1 MAKTTIWA
9 ANLSDELIHGSD
21 GRCLTV
27 EEWLDAVPDMP
38 ESSYILF
45 LNILFPRLYPVLQQ
59 RGYLER
65 KKLMPIQNPCD
76 RYAIAIH
83 NNAVTSLT
91 IEMNGVRHKFVE
103 FGKLIEYRNP
113 YDPIFMPDDEEF
125 AAWLVDNGTP
135 PSPVFDGQQLLGHRE
150 WIIQPEWDSFSPA
163 LKIAIKTACLNPA
176 LMGVTEE
183 GYGFHE
189 CVYDYDCNSM
199 YPYILSKLRWL
210 PDMAKAVYYKELPTD
225 VPLDQYCL
233 CETPQRMMEMLL
245 PTDVVPLRTEGWL
258 VPVKGFQNPWAY
270 NMFSAYEKKKKLKQ
284 EGGPAYRFF
293 KMEMNS
299 FIGTFAQRFRRNR
312 REIFI
317 LVTTMARRHLQNKMQ
332 FAMERGCHILA
343 ANTDGFITDRPI
355 PNFRDS
361 DELGGWRLD
370 KVLHNATIYEYN
382 RIVSDEGITL
392 AGLPAS
398 CYDKETQ
405 SGTFY
410 RFVQI
415 DPHKVPTAVAVEVD
429 LMKHY
434 SEVDFY
440 GQGQI

>member
-9 ANLSDELIHGSD
+9 ANMTDEFVHGSS
-21 GRCLTV
+21 GQCLTV
-27 EEWLDAVPDMP
+27 EEWLDAVPTMP
-38 ESSYILF
+38 EATYVLF
-45 LNILFPRLYPVLQQ
+45 LNILFPRLYPVLQK

-65 KKLMPIQNPCD
+65 LRLMPIKTPTN
-76 RYAIAIH
+76 RYSIAIH
-83 NNAVTSLT
+83 H
-91 IEMNGVRHKFVE
+91 NGVTRLIIEVDGMKHKFIE
-103 FGKLIEYRNP
+103 FGKLVQYRNP
-113 YDPIFMPDDEEF
+113 YDPVFLPDDEEF
-125 AAWLVDNGTP
+125 AGWLIEHDAP
-135 PSPVFDGQQLLGHRE
+135 PSPVFDGQKLLGHLEYIR
-150 WIIQPEWDSFSPA
+150 QPEWDHHSPA
-163 LKIAIKTACLNPA
+163 LRIALKTACLNPA

-189 CVYDYDCNSM
+189 CIYDYDCNSM

-210 PDMAKAVYYKELPTD
+210 PDMAQAVYYKELPTD

-245 PTDVVPLRTEGWL
+245 PTDVIPPNTEGWL
-258 VPVKGFQNPWAY
+258 VPVKGFQNPWSY
-270 NMFSAYEKKKKLKQ
+270 NMFNAYEKKKKLKQ

-299 FIGTFAQRFRRNR
+299 FIGTFAQRGKGNR

-317 LVTTMARRHLQNKMQ
+317 LVTTMARRHLMNQMQ
-332 FAMERGCHILA
+332 LALDKGCHILA

-370 KVLHNATIYEYN
+370 KELHNATIYEYN

-410 RFVQI
+410 RFVQT
-415 DPHKVPTAVAVEVD
+415 DPHVLPELVPVVVD
-429 LMKHY
+429 LTKHY

-440 GQGQI
+440 GQG